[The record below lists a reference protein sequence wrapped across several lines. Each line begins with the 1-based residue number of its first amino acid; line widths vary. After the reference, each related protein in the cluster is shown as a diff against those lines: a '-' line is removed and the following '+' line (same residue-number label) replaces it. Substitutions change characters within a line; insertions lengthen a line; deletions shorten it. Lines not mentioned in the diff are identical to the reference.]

1 LATPKAT
8 TAIHNSGCYQCNKG
22 GNTMILR
29 NRLASSPE
37 QSKRS
42 TRSVLLSLA
51 ALLAVSTMLC
61 GCIVEPDHYHDGW
74 GWHHHD

>member
-1 LATPKAT
+1 
-8 TAIHNSGCYQCNKG
+8 
-22 GNTMILR
+22 MILR
-29 NRLASSPE
+29 NRLASSPD

-42 TRSVLLSLA
+42 TRSALLSLA